1 MSDVHTEL
9 PESVSEST
17 QASPEAD
24 PATQLLQQQLEL
36 LYARIEA
43 ESDTFFERFHDELW
57 QGFTVAWEAASKT
70 HKELAIH
77 FPSTESAGPL
87 LEWKQVV
94 QYRRD
99 VHRFIFLKIISS
111 LMPSVFGKVESL
123 LQHYFRQLRV
133 VEPDLPILIQ
143 IPENPDLFTPHPSDS
158 TRARFRKWVRR
169 RRQKSRAFAHGF
181 NNVLRRVTFRKPK
194 DPPKRTQNIPFK
206 HLASYHLSVRIPES
220 IQPALQQFHRAFTEQ
235 LARFEHA
242 QTSWLHTLLEAEHK
256 LYSADNVLDGKML
269 WQATELAKPAA
280 FLDQSDTQGVNSQS
294 QHLDY
299 SLLLETGHWE
309 TFKSQMKESIH
320 ACFEMLLYD
329 TQRGGTI
336 LLNAAE
342 RPIPDSMHGSGLDEH
357 WRPWHEEVLSRTQMN
372 NELLKFRDRL
382 LSSNQGLIR
391 NIYNICLAPVLQS
404 YSALQESIS
413 NAREEVLELCQEAKK
428 TNDLHTLG
436 HALSTVKK
444 GLMNEFK
451 SVLENVQVLVK
462 TGKALEEPGQE
473 GWDELNRYVESISQ
487 YISVHNPLPASPSR
501 EKIQAGRYEV
511 RLGELI
517 QKSLSES
524 RTVRLTGS
532 SASLRK
538 AIFKAWGDLQE
549 VQNIVDF
556 NLTAAI
562 TELAQPETIAEDDN
576 DEDEKEGETITSAD
590 PLSDAEKLISEALT
604 RSNENLSELL
614 SELQSPWKS
623 FIQDCFKQTNRYW
636 RTIHEDLR
644 SQDQIHTWFENA
656 FIFSSRAISSSFSN
670 LEQAGTKAVTGI
682 TGAAKS
688 VQSQFSKLIQK
699 GQSAVGVI
707 EQSEEEWLYTL
718 NRVSNFNSLH
728 HSLPLIYQRL
738 FSPNPLADADLIEGR
753 KKDLDF
759 ISKHYD
765 HWLKGQMGPL
775 VLSMVEGSGRTSLMN
790 VLHQSTFNQAEV
802 HRIVFNKRIQD
813 TTTWAERIAAVLNIS
828 PAKSIEHLESQLVA
842 RSRSKTPDIII
853 LDQFEHLLLCTPGGD
868 DVLER
873 ILIFMSRTDHLIYWV
888 ANINKHAWHFLEN
901 TIHPSF
907 GFITSYTATTI
918 SRPDMENII
927 LKRHY
932 RSGLTLRFDSSI
944 RSSTFRQLT
953 QPRDD
958 KSRQRDL
965 RRIFFDRL
973 YKHSGENI
981 RLAIL
986 YWLQSVRYDKN
997 EDTLHVHNIHP
1008 INFAFLDT
1016 LDLKRAFT
1024 LKTLMIHGTLTLD
1037 EHMRLFNMNQTE
1049 STFILESLLNLR
1061 IIEQTGKKGEANQQ
1075 VHILPDASYRLH
1087 SLIRHPVSEYLSRE
1101 HIIY

>member
-9 PESVSEST
+9 SESVPESTE
-17 QASPEAD
+17 ASPEAD

-36 LYARIEA
+36 LYARIES
-43 ESDTFFERFHDELW
+43 ESDTFIEKVHNELW
-57 QGFTVAWEAASKT
+57 SGFSTAWEAASTT
-70 HKELAIH
+70 HKDLVTH
-77 FPSTESAGPL
+77 FPSSDSADGL

-111 LMPSVFGKVESL
+111 LMPSVFGKIESL
-123 LQHYFRQLRV
+123 LQHYFRQLRI

-143 IPENPDLFTPHPSDS
+143 IPENPDLFTSHPSDS
-158 TRARFRKWVRR
+158 TGARFRKWVRR
-169 RRQKSRAFAHGF
+169 RRQISRALAYGF
-181 NNVLRRVTFRKPK
+181 NNLVRRVTFRKPK
-194 DPPKRTQNIPFK
+194 APAQRTQNIPFK
-206 HLASYHLSVRIPES
+206 HLASYHLAVRIPES

-256 LYSADNVLDGKML
+256 LYSADNVLNGKML
-269 WQATELAKPAA
+269 WQSDETAKPAV
-280 FLDQSDTQGVNSQS
+280 FLDQSETQAVNSQS

-299 SLLLETGHWE
+299 SLVLEAGHWD
-309 TFKSQMKESIH
+309 TFKSQLKEAIH
-320 ACFEMLLYD
+320 TCFDMLLYD
-329 TQRGGTI
+329 TKRGGTI
-336 LLNAAE
+336 LLSAAE
-342 RPIPDSMHGSGLDEH
+342 RPIPDSMHESGLDYH

-391 NIYNICLAPVLQS
+391 NINNVCLAPVIQS
-404 YSALQESIS
+404 YDALQESIS
-413 NAREEVLELCQEAKK
+413 NAREEAQELCREAKE
-428 TNDLHTLG
+428 TNDLR
-436 HALSTVKK
+436 ALSQALSKVKT

-473 GWDELNRYVESISQ
+473 GWEELNRYVDSISRVV
-487 YISVHNPLPASPSR
+487 SVHNPLPASPSR

-517 QKSLSES
+517 QQSVSES
-524 RTVRLTGS
+524 RTTRLSSS

-562 TELAQPETIAEDDN
+562 TELTQPEQKP
-576 DEDEKEGETITSAD
+576 DEETEEESISSVD

-604 RSNENLSELL
+604 RSNENLAELL
-614 SELQSPWKS
+614 AELQAPWKS
-623 FIQDCFKQTNRYW
+623 FTQECFKQTNRYW
-636 RTIHEDLR
+636 KTIHEDLR

-656 FIFSSRAISSSFSN
+656 YIFSSRALSEFGSTVQRTGIR
-670 LEQAGTKAVTGI
+670 TVTGI
-682 TGAAKS
+682 TSVAKN
-688 VQSQFSKLIQK
+688 VRTQFSKLIQK

-738 FSPNPLADADLIEGR
+738 FSPNPLADADLVEGR
-753 KKDLDF
+753 KQDLDF

-790 VLHQSTFNQAEV
+790 VLHQSTFKQAKV

-813 TTTWAERIAAVLNIS
+813 TTTWAERIAAVLDIS
-828 PAKSIEHLESQLVA
+828 PAKSIEHIESQLVA

-888 ANINKHAWHFLEN
+888 ANINKHAWHYLEN

-907 GFITSYTATTI
+907 GFITAYTASTI

-927 LKRHY
+927 LKRHH
-932 RSGLTLRFDSSI
+932 RSGLTLRFDPSI

-965 RRIFFDRL
+965 KRIFFDRL

-1061 IIEQTGKKGEANQQ
+1061 IIEQTGKKGETNQQ